1 MKAIVREKKQLAGLS
16 EVLDALPDLVYL
28 ADRDGVIQ
36 YANSIFASWFGLT
49 SDECIGKNVYTL
61 LSDNLHQPEL
71 AEHQKRL
78 IEEVLNTGLRK
89 VFEDERDTWR
99 VTINPVGQ
107 GNGNITSLL
116 VTIQDITSLRQTRKE
131 LSHERSLKTAL
142 LDAMPCS
149 AVILDEDL
157 HMIVWNR
164 YAEEMLFSDEKSE
177 GRTITANEFFCPD
190 EMGELRKKL
199 KNVILK
205 GEVDSRVLKVHPHG
219 NKHTFWMLT
228 HTSQVF
234 IEGKACALSI
244 GIDISERKHIEEE
257 LKKSKSRLD
266 QALTAAQAG
275 IWEWDPVTDDVE
287 WSDEVWKLYGLEAG
301 KAKPT
306 VHLWE
311 KAVHPDDLE
320 PVLQA
325 IRTMGENQADL
336 NLEYRVC
343 HPDGSIRW
351 ILSRGKPRYDE
362 HRKIRFAG
370 TVIDITERKQT
381 EQKLID
387 YQKRFE
393 LALKASGTGF
403 YERDLSNDEVVWSE
417 TLWTLFGFT
426 PGTQKATFGLWKRI
440 VHPEDLE
447 KTLKYVDE
455 MVAKGGEL
463 DHEYRICRPDGSVRW
478 MHSRS
483 TPLLDANGN
492 VLRYVGTNT
501 DITERKEMELELLQS
516 KVRFNYALD
525 ASQSG
530 VWEWDVTTD
539 NLSWSEQVWRLYG
552 LEPGCVP
559 LNNQLC
565 VDTVHPDDRAKASW
579 IIKTAVSKGEAASLE
594 YRTVHPDGSIHWLTS
609 RGMPIQ
615 DAQGKVVRYIGA
627 IIDIT
632 ERKKIELELV
642 ESNTRLDMALEAA
655 RAGVWEWDVK
665 NNINTWSDEAW
676 VLYGLEKNCAE
687 PSFDLWVSTIHPD
700 DRESAIDSV
709 RNASGKG
716 KELYVEYRVNHPDGS
731 IHWLMSRGKPQLNN
745 KSRKVRYI
753 GTVIDIT
760 ERKTIELALEQ
771 SKKRMTFA
779 LDATNSGVWE
789 WDVIVD
795 NVTWTDSVWR
805 LYDLEPDS
813 KKTTHKLCE
822 TNIHPLDKDITFEK
836 VMSAANH
843 EKPINIEYRVCHKDG
858 SVHWL
863 LCRGV
868 PFYTKE
874 GRMRSYIGTVTDITD
889 RKELLNDLM
898 DSKMRL
904 SQALEAARAG
914 VWEWNLKTGENI
926 WSTETWP
933 LYGLDWRNGE
943 IPSFDLW
950 KSTVHHEDRE
960 QTVQAVT
967 RASKAKTELYV
978 EYRVEHPDGSVHWLM
993 SRGRPLYNNHGKVD
1007 RYLGTVIDITNRKKI
1022 EEELQK
1028 NREKLDFILKKSHVG
1043 VWDLNLQNYHVERS
1057 AEHAHIFGDDYEQ
1070 SAWSLE
1076 RFLNHVA
1083 PEDRAR
1089 IQSLITSSILKK
1101 ESYTF
1106 ECRIYRPNGE
1116 MRWIWVTGTCQPD
1129 VNDNSMHVLGIVQDI
1144 TEQKKAEAA
1153 VRANE
1158 SKFRNIFDHSPVAI
1172 GIGDVDKGILYDVN
1186 NAMLELFGLDREEI
1200 IGRSIS
1206 EVGIIMNHEDDEQ
1219 IMRELNGCRKII
1231 NAPFHFRKKSG
1242 EILNIL
1248 FSAEYITIN
1257 DRQALLVMMTDITLQ
1272 EVQQMSIEKLEQAV
1286 AERTGQLNEEVNRLH
1301 SFLSMITHEYRTP
1314 LAIIRGNLDLIELKN
1329 KRCDCVNPV
1338 ETGKIHRAID
1348 RLVDLMEESI
1358 HESRVLESR
1367 TEIAF
1372 KAFRISQVIDT
1383 QLESFKS
1390 LWADIP
1396 VIYSNSLE
1404 NSRISGD
1411 FTQFG
1416 LAIYNLLDNARK
1428 YSPPESPIE
1437 LECRQDGHEA
1447 VIMIRNL
1454 GKSITEE
1461 QAAAF
1466 FEKYRRGSNSMNT
1479 SGAGIGLWLVKNII
1493 EQHKGTVNLKGIP
1506 TGVEAVVRL
1515 PLYEKDGAFH
1525 RN

>member
-1 MKAIVREKKQLAGLS
+1 MKAIVREKKQTADLS
-16 EVLDALPDLVYL
+16 TVLDALPDLVYL

-36 YANSIFASWFGLT
+36 YANVIFASWFGLT
-49 SDECIGKNVYTL
+49 TDECIGKNVYDL
-61 LSDNLHQPEL
+61 LRDTLHQPEL
-71 AEHQKRL
+71 AAHQKKL

-99 VTINPVGQ
+99 VTINPVGKT
-107 GNGNITSLL
+107 NGNITSLL
-116 VTIQDITSLRQTRKE
+116 VTIQDISSLRQTRQE
-131 LSHERSLKTAL
+131 LSRERSLKTAL

-164 YAEEMLFSDEKSE
+164 YAEEMLFRKGKS
-177 GRTITANEFFCPD
+177 GDRRIPASEFFCPD

-199 KNVILK
+199 RRVIQK
-205 GEVDSRVLKVHPHG
+205 GEVDSRILKVNPHG
-219 NKHTFWMLT
+219 KSQTFWMLT
-228 HTSQVF
+228 HTCQVF
-234 IEGKACALSI
+234 IEGKPCALSI

-257 LKKSKSRLD
+257 LEKSKSKLD
-266 QALTAAQAG
+266 QALTAAKAG
-275 IWEWDPVTDDVE
+275 IWEWDPEHDDVH
-287 WSDEVWKLYGLEAG
+287 WSDEVWKLYGLE
-301 KAKPT
+301 P
-306 VHLWE
+306 
-311 KAVHPDDLE
+311 
-320 PVLQA
+320 
-325 IRTMGENQADL
+325 
-336 NLEYRVC
+336 
-343 HPDGSIRW
+343 GS
-351 ILSRGKPRYDE
+351 
-362 HRKIRFAG
+362 
-370 TVIDITERKQT
+370 
-381 EQKLID
+381 
-387 YQKRFE
+387 
-393 LALKASGTGF
+393 
-403 YERDLSNDEVVWSE
+403 
-417 TLWTLFGFT
+417 
-426 PGTQKATFGLWKRI
+426 
-440 VHPEDLE
+440 
-447 KTLKYVDE
+447 
-455 MVAKGGEL
+455 
-463 DHEYRICRPDGSVRW
+463 
-478 MHSRS
+478 
-483 TPLLDANGN
+483 
-492 VLRYVGTNT
+492 
-501 DITERKEMELELLQS
+501 
-516 KVRFNYALD
+516 
-525 ASQSG
+525 
-530 VWEWDVTTD
+530 
-539 NLSWSEQVWRLYG
+539 
-552 LEPGCVP
+552 VP

-579 IIKTAVSKGEAASLE
+579 IIKSAVSKGEAASLE

-609 RGMPIQ
+609 RGMPIH

-655 RAGVWEWDVK
+655 RAGVWEWDLK
-665 NNINTWSDEAW
+665 NNTNTWSDEVW
-676 VLYGLEKNCAE
+676 ILYGLDKNSAE
-687 PSFDLWVSTIHPD
+687 PSFDLWAGAIHPD
-700 DRESAIDSV
+700 DRESAINAVSD
-709 RNASGKG
+709 ASGKG
-716 KELYVEYRVNHPDGS
+716 KELYVEYRVSHPNGS
-731 IHWLMSRGKPQLNN
+731 IRWLMSRGKPQLNN
-745 KSRKVRYI
+745 KGRTVRYI
-753 GTVIDIT
+753 GTIIDIT
-760 ERKTIELALEQ
+760 ERKNIEIALEE

-789 WDVIVD
+789 WDVIED

-822 TNIHPLDKDITFEK
+822 TNIYPLDKDITFEK

-843 EKPINIEYRVCHKDG
+843 EKPINVEYRVCHKDG
-858 SVHWL
+858 TVHWL

-868 PFYTKE
+868 PFYNKE
-874 GRMRSYIGTVTDITD
+874 GRMKSYIGTVTDISD

-926 WSTETWP
+926 WSAETWP

-943 IPSFDLW
+943 KPSFDLW
-950 KSTVHHEDRE
+950 KSTVHPEDRE
-960 QTVQAVT
+960 QTVLAVN
-967 RASKAKTELYV
+967 RASKAKTELYA

-1057 AEHAHIFGDDYEQ
+1057 PEHAHIFGDDCEQ
-1070 SAWSLE
+1070 SQWSLE
-1076 RFLNHVA
+1076 KFLNHVA
-1083 PEDRAR
+1083 PEDRTR
-1089 IQSLITSSILKK
+1089 IQALITTSIQKK

-1129 VNDNSMHVLGIVQDI
+1129 VNDNSMHVLGIVQDV

-1172 GIGDVDKGILYDVN
+1172 GIGDVEKGILYDVN
-1186 NAMLELFGLDREEI
+1186 NAMLELFGLDREEM
-1200 IGRSIS
+1200 IGRSIA
-1206 EVGIIMNHEDDEQ
+1206 EVGIIMNYEDEEQ
-1219 IMRELNGCRKII
+1219 IRRELNGWRKII

-1272 EVQQMSIEKLEQAV
+1272 ELQQMSIEKLEQAV

-1372 KAFRISQVIDT
+1372 KAFRISQLIDA

-1396 VIYSNSLE
+1396 IIYSNDLD
-1404 NSRISGD
+1404 NCRISGD
-1411 FTQFG
+1411 FTQLG

-1437 LECRQDGHEA
+1437 LECRHEGHEA
-1447 VIMIRNL
+1447 VIMIRNQ
-1454 GKSITEE
+1454 GKTISDE

-1506 TGVEAVVRL
+1506 TGVEAMVRV
-1515 PLYEKDGAFH
+1515 PLYEKDGAIH
-1525 RN
+1525 QN